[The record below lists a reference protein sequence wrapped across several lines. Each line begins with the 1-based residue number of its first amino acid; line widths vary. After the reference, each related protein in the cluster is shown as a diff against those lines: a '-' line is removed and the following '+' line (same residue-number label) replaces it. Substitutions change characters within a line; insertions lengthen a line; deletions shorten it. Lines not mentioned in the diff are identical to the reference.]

1 MNAQDLLYPYVVPT
15 SWVDFASTDALV
27 SWQLADDVHIVL
39 VFDGSGTVR
48 TASPRAISELQLN
61 PDDAFDVAAYD
72 GDVRRGPWVSIPAG
86 TSPIEGIVV
95 PVDAAAASPA
105 PGPR

>member
-61 PDDAFDVAAYD
+61 PDDAFDVAAYNLGLAWKRLEFQVGMATLAD
-72 GDVRRGPWVSIPAG
+72 GTRIGCARATRTRARCW
-86 TSPIEGIVV
+86 
-95 PVDAAAASPA
+95 
-105 PGPR
+105 